1 MVSKVDMD
9 CMKEALALA
18 AQGRGFVAPNPMV
31 GAVLV
36 HAGRIIGKGYH
47 QQFGGPHAEVHC
59 IQDVSESDRHLI
71 AESTLYVTL
80 EPCAHYGKTPPCA
93 DLIIRSGIP
102 RVVVATTDPF
112 HAVHGKGIARMQE
125 AVIDVRLGVLQSEAA
140 DLNARFFT
148 YHRQRRPY
156 ITLKWAE
163 SADGFIGTGTSD
175 RLLISGAE
183 TNSLVHAWRAAE
195 DAILI
200 GSGTALLDD
209 PSLTVRHVAGIS
221 PLRIIMQGETSLP
234 SSLKMFNDGSPVLV
248 LNKEKNQEVGPVR
261 YLQVD
266 TQVGP
271 GALMPYLY
279 DLKIQGLLVEGGR
292 KILQFFLDGGYWD
305 EIKII
310 CNTTLY
316 AQGGVPAPKLTA
328 DAVFRHTM
336 KSGNDRITTF
346 KKK

>member
-18 AQGRGFVAPNPMV
+18 AQGRGFVSPNPMV
-31 GAVLV
+31 GAVLM
-36 HAGRIIGKGYH
+36 HEGRIIGKGYH

-59 IQDVSESDRHLI
+59 LQDVSASDRHLI
-71 AESTLYVTL
+71 TESTLYVTL

-102 RVVVATTDPF
+102 RVVVATRDPF
-112 HAVHGKGIARMQE
+112 HAVQGKGITRMQE
-125 AVIDVRLGVLQSEAA
+125 AGIDVQVGLMGEEAA
-140 DLNARFFT
+140 NLNAHFFT
-148 YHRQRRPY
+148 YQQLKRPY

-163 SADGFIGTGTSD
+163 TADGFIGTGTTD
-175 RLLISGAE
+175 RMMISGEE
-183 TNSLVHAWRAAE
+183 TNRLVHAWRAAE

-200 GSGTALLDD
+200 GSGTAVLDD
-209 PSLTVRHVAGIS
+209 PSLTVRHVAGKS
-221 PLRIIMQGETSLP
+221 PLRIIMQGDEPLP
-234 SSLKMFNDGSPVLV
+234 NSLKMFQDGKPVLV
-248 LNKEKNQEVGPVR
+248 VNGKKNQEVGPIR

-266 TQVGP
+266 TQAGP

-279 DLKIQGLLVEGGR
+279 DLKIQGLMVEGGR
-292 KILQFFLDGGYWD
+292 TILQFFLDGGYWD

-310 CNTTLY
+310 CNTILNTH
-316 AQGGVPAPKLTA
+316 GGVPAPKLTS